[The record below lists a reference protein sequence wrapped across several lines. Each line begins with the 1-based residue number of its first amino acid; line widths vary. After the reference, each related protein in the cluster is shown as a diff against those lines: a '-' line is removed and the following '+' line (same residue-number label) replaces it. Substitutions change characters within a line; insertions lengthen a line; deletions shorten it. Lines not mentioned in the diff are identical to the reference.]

1 MKADDEPDIQQP
13 FNAILSILLILV
25 RQESRVKLAN

>member
-13 FNAILSILLILV
+13 FNAILSILLILS
-25 RQESRVKLAN
+25 EIIHA